1 MNTSTQ
7 TALIIFIKNPE
18 KGKVKTRLA
27 STVGDDRALEIY
39 KALMSHTRDL
49 ASQTEANRYLFY
61 SQFINAQD
69 DWPENRFIKDL
80 QIEGDLGA
88 KMATAFQTVLAKHA
102 KAIIIGSDCASLTQE
117 IIQEAIQALDQH
129 DFVLGPALDGGYYLL
144 GMQYFEPTLFQDMP
158 WSTEQV
164 APITKTR
171 IKALGKTCFTL
182 QELSDI
188 DYEEDWNKY
197 GWDLS

>member
-1 MNTSTQ
+1 MNASIQ

-27 STVGDDRALEIY
+27 STVGDNRALEIY
-39 KALMSHTRDL
+39 KALMVHTRDL
-49 ASQTEANRYLFY
+49 ASQTEAKRYLFY
-61 SQFINAQD
+61 SQFINTQD
-69 DWPENRFIKDL
+69 DWPENVFIKDL
-80 QIEGDLGA
+80 QIEGDLGT
-88 KMATAFQTVLAKHA
+88 KMATAFQTVLSKHA

-117 IIQEAIQALDQH
+117 IIQEGIHALDEH

-144 GMQYFEPTLFQDMP
+144 GMRNFEPTLFEDMP

-164 APITKTR
+164 APITKAR

-182 QELSDI
+182 PALSDI